1 MARMVFSVRSATLIR
16 WRTMRQD
23 CYWMRDCG
31 KNLASARALQPSSV
45 TAHTKS
51 FHATLSFMSELS
63 KQLELVDQQFLK
75 PMAALNRLFGLARV
89 RIKHSMKRILI
100 LLPLFFA
107 LCVSIGIA
115 QQPSP
120 SPTPAARQPT
130 TQKPEDEDIVRITT
144 NLVQVDAV
152 VTDKNGK
159 IVTDLKPEEVQIFED
174 GRQQK
179 ITHFSYYVAES
190 RSAGKPAKPITTDK
204 NAPPVPQIGRA
215 HV

>member
-1 MARMVFSVRSATLIR
+1 
-16 WRTMRQD
+16 
-23 CYWMRDCG
+23 
-31 KNLASARALQPSSV
+31 
-45 TAHTKS
+45 
-51 FHATLSFMSELS
+51 
-63 KQLELVDQQFLK
+63 
-75 PMAALNRLFGLARV
+75 
-89 RIKHSMKRILI
+89 MKRNLI
-100 LLPLFFA
+100 SLLLFLA
-107 LCVSIGIA
+107 LCVSLCAA
-115 QQPSP
+115 QQPGA
-120 SPTPAARQPT
+120 SPTPPPQQPT
-130 TQKPEDEDIVRITT
+130 TQKPESEDVVRITT

-159 IVTDLKPEEVQIFED
+159 VVTDLKPEEVQIFED